1 MSCQPVGGASLTEA
15 VTVPLQIPTP
25 HWPPPSEY
33 PAGHDHVQTLP
44 IEGRDRERVELLLG
58 WYVYG
63 EVSTSS
69 WNV

>member
-1 MSCQPVGGASLTEA
+1 M
-15 VTVPLQIPTP
+15 PLQIPTP

-44 IEGRDRERVELLLG
+44 LKVAATESVFSCCSE